1 MHQVEYRPSLFR
13 SYPQLGLKLPHID
26 LGNFPT
32 PVHPLRHLDAENLWI
47 KRDDQSSS
55 VYGGNKIRK
64 LSFILAEARRRKIKH
79 LITLGGIGSNH
90 CLASAIFSHQFGIR
104 CTVLLYHQPV
114 TANVKLV
121 LLLLEKYGARPVYR
135 KTLWR
140 TLVSYFLLYRFKY
153 PFAYF
158 VYPGGS
164 SPIGNLGY
172 VDAAFEL
179 KDQID
184 QGLLSEPEAIFC
196 PLGSGGS
203 LAGLALGLQLAGMN
217 TRLIGVRVV
226 ASHLGPLSICTRKTV
241 EKQIEHAYA
250 YLKKRCRELPD
261 ISIKTPSILDGFF
274 GKGYGMP
281 TVAGSKACHLMREK
295 EGITLDPTYTAKTF
309 AAVLKYCRN
318 HHGGGRPV
326 LYWHTYNSVELS
338 ARARGIDYRNL
349 PQPLQVFVEQKP
361 VDDRNDVFV

>member
-1 MHQVEYRPSLFR
+1 MQQNNYHLSLFR
-13 SYPQLGLKLPHID
+13 KYPQLDRKLPYIN

-32 PVHPLRHLDAENLWI
+32 PVHPLLHLNVESLWI

-64 LSFILAEARRRKIKH
+64 LAFILAAARQRKIRH

-90 CLASAIFSHQFGIR
+90 GLASALFSQQMGIK
-104 CTVLLYHQPV
+104 CTLLLYHQPV
-114 TANVKLV
+114 TVNVKRV
-121 LLLLEKYGARPVYR
+121 LLLLEKYGARTIYQ

-153 PFAYF
+153 PTAYF

-164 SPIGNLGY
+164 STIGTIGY

-184 QGLLSEPEAIFC
+184 QGILPEPGVIFC

-203 LAGLALGLQLAGMN
+203 LAGLALGLQLIGMN
-217 TRLIGVRVV
+217 TRMVGVRVI
-226 ASHLGPLSICTRKTV
+226 ASHLGPFQTCTRNTV
-241 EKQIEHAYA
+241 EKQIKNTYA

-261 ISIKTPSILDGFF
+261 ISIRAPSILDDFF

-281 TVAGSKACHLMREK
+281 TRAGSRVYHLMKEK
-295 EGITLDPTYTAKTF
+295 EGIMLDPTYTAKTF
-309 AAVLKYCRN
+309 AAVLEYCR
-318 HHGGGRPV
+318 HHQSDRRPV
-326 LYWHTYNSVELS
+326 LYWHTYNSVDLS
-338 ARARGIDYRNL
+338 AQATEVDYRNL
-349 PQPLQVFVEQKP
+349 PESLQVFIEQKP
-361 VDDRNDVFV
+361 VEY